1 MRFQLVVG
9 VLAACALAACHHAK
23 APVGPV
29 ESTPPVASSDAKPA
43 PGTPVSTNVSASDE
57 LVKQCQL
64 TVSSEQ
70 QTPKF
75 DFNQAELTT
84 SDRDVL
90 NQIARCVTTGPLKG
104 RKLQLVG
111 RADPRGTEEYNLS
124 LGDRRAHNVE
134 TYLQRLGV
142 GTPQLAE
149 TTRGALDATGTDDA
163 GWRRDR
169 RVDLQLM

>member
-1 MRFQLVVG
+1 MRFQLVAA
-9 VLAACALAACHHAK
+9 VLALAACHHAK
-23 APVGPV
+23 APVAPV
-29 ESTPPVASSDAKPA
+29 ESAPPPVATSDAKPA
-43 PGTPVSTNVSASDE
+43 PASPVSTNVNASDE

-64 TVSSEQ
+64 VVASEDKA
-70 QTPKF
+70 PKF
-75 DFNQAELTT
+75 DFDQSELTS

-90 NQIARCVTTGPLKG
+90 DQIARCVTTGPLKG

-111 RADPRGTEEYNLS
+111 RADPRGTAEYNLS

-134 TYLQRLGV
+134 SYLQRLGV

-163 GWRRDR
+163 GWREDR
-169 RVDLQLM
+169 RVDLRLL